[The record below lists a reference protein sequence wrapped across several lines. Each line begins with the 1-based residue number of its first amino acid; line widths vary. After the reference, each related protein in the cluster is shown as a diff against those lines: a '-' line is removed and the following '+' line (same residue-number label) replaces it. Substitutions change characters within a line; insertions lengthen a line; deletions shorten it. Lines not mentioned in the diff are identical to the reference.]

1 MSARLVGVS
10 ALALVLGGCAAPSWV
25 PWLGSSGKSGDPEV
39 ISATPAPAPSLSIPT
54 APPPSVSDESI
65 ADRVIAVVNNDA
77 ITLGELQESIAVF
90 RQENR
95 QQTASDEDLAKQFL
109 GRLIDSRLQIQ
120 EAEREKIV
128 VDEQEVTDELADR
141 MKKSG
146 VKNEEELDVLLKREG
161 LTLEAVKRRL
171 RESIRMAKIT
181 RRKVTL
187 RISVTEAEITAYL
200 ANNRDKLE
208 TGLSY
213 HARHVLIQP
222 ETDTDAGW
230 EAARITADLIRT
242 QALEGTDFAV
252 LATKYSRDA
261 TAKDGGDLGTLKRG
275 ELAQE
280 IETAILAL
288 EPGQVSAPFRSP
300 LGWHVFKLES
310 KEVLEGPAL
319 ARARQQIRDILFR
332 EKYEARFDSWL
343 KEIKQ
348 RAVIEVRL

>member
-1 MSARLVGVS
+1 
-10 ALALVLGGCAAPSWV
+10 
-25 PWLGSSGKSGDPEV
+25 
-39 ISATPAPAPSLSIPT
+39 
-54 APPPSVSDESI
+54 
-65 ADRVIAVVNNDA
+65 
-77 ITLGELQESIAVF
+77 
-90 RQENR
+90 
-95 QQTASDEDLAKQFL
+95 
-109 GRLIDSRLQIQ
+109 
-120 EAEREKIV
+120 
-128 VDEQEVTDELADR
+128 
-141 MKKSG
+141 
-146 VKNEEELDVLLKREG
+146 
-161 LTLEAVKRRL
+161 
-171 RESIRMAKIT
+171 MAKIT

-200 ANNRDKLE
+200 VNNREKLE

-222 ETDTDAGW
+222 EMDTDAGW
-230 EAARITADLIRT
+230 EAARITSDLIRI
-242 QALEGTDFAV
+242 QALEGADFAV
-252 LATKYSRDA
+252 LAAKHSRDA

-288 EPGQVSAPFRSP
+288 QPGQVSAPFRSS

-310 KEVLEGPAL
+310 KEVLEGAAL

-348 RAVIEVRL
+348 RAIIEVRL

>member
-1 MSARLVGVS
+1 MRAGI
-10 ALALVLGGCAAPSWV
+10 AAAGGLALLVGGCAAPSWV
-25 PWLGSSGKSGDPEV
+25 PWLGASKSGTPEV
-39 ISATPAPAPSLSIPT
+39 VSATPAPPPSLSTPAT
-54 APPPSVSDESI
+54 PLSAPDDSI
-65 ADRVIAVVNNDA
+65 TDRVIAVVNNDA

-95 QQTASDEDLAKQFL
+95 QQTVSDEDLAKQFL
-109 GRLIDSRLQIQ
+109 GRLIDSRLQLQ
-120 EAEREKIV
+120 EAEREKVV

-141 MKKSG
+141 MKKAG
-146 VKNEEELDVLLKREG
+146 VKSEEELDALLKREG
-161 LTLEAVKRRL
+161 LSVDAVKRRL

-187 RISVTEAEITAYL
+187 RISVTDAEIATYL
-200 ANNRDKLE
+200 ANNREKLE

-230 EAARITADLIRT
+230 ETARIAADLIRT
-242 QALEGTDFAV
+242 QALEGADFAL
-252 LATKYSRDA
+252 LAAQHSRDA

-280 IETAILAL
+280 IEAAILAL

-310 KEVLEGPAL
+310 KEVLEGAGL

-348 RAVIEVRL
+348 RAIIEVRL

>member
-1 MSARLVGVS
+1 MSVRGVAVGG
-10 ALALVLGGCAAPSWV
+10 LAILLGGCAAPSWV
-25 PWLGSSGKSGDPEV
+25 PWLGQSAKSREPEV
-39 ISATPAPAPSLSIPT
+39 VSASPAPAPSLSTLP
-54 APPPSVSDESI
+54 APPPGASDGSI

-95 QQTASDEDLAKQFL
+95 QPTVSDEDLAKQFL

-120 EAEREKIV
+120 EAEREKVV
-128 VDEQEVTDELADR
+128 VDEQEVTEELADR
-141 MKKSG
+141 MKKTG
-146 VKNEEELDVLLKREG
+146 VKNEEELDALLKREG

-200 ANNRDKLE
+200 VNNREKLE

-222 ETDTDAGW
+222 EMDTDAGW
-230 EAARITADLIRT
+230 EAARITSDLIRI
-242 QALEGTDFAV
+242 QALEGADFAV
-252 LATKYSRDA
+252 LAAKHSRDA

-288 EPGQVSAPFRSP
+288 QPGQVSAPFRSS

-348 RAVIEVRL
+348 RAIIEVRL